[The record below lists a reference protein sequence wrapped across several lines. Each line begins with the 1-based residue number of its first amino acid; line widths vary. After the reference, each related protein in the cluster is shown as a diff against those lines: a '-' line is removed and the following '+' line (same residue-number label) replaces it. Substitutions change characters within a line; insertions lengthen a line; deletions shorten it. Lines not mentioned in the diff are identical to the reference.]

1 MSGSALSASAKG
13 ATFLILF
20 QVGSRAL
27 TFAVNQ
33 VLLRFLS
40 PEVLGVAAQLELYSI
55 SVLYFSRES
64 LRVALQRQAGSI
76 QAVINLSY
84 IAIVLSYILSHTLA
98 WLWLR
103 ADVPDVPYF
112 RQSLWLYAYS
122 AVFELCT
129 EPAFTATQQLMLYK
143 VRASAESA
151 ATLVR
156 CFVTCGFAI
165 WASKQKLD
173 TGVAPFAIG
182 QTTYDLVLLAVYLW
196 HVMPGAKKE
205 KFALLPQSLKKNDP
219 KEYILDWFPRSLCKL
234 SFSLYLQSSIKYV
247 LTQGD
252 AILIASLAT
261 LADQG
266 AYALASNYGGLIA
279 RMLFQPIEES
289 SRNLFSRLCSSS
301 EAGKKPAKDG
311 VRQARVI
318 LQTIVH
324 LYGLI
329 SLAACAL
336 GPTLAPLL
344 LRVVAGA
351 RWADNSAATETL
363 ACYCYYVPLL
373 ALNGV
378 AEAFVASVATE
389 RDLHR
394 QSVWMGGFFAGFAA
408 AAYLFLGVLK
418 MGGQGLV
425 WANCVNM
432 GLRIIWASGF
442 IGRWFGENGEQ
453 FDYLA
458 ALPKGLSV
466 AVAVAAP
473 VALRLSEGLLSGYGL
488 LGELVRCGA
497 VSGIF
502 ALNILVFEREYLM
515 QCYQMLR
522 PKADAAQEKKE
533 N

>member
-13 ATFLILF
+13 ATFLILL

-33 VLLRFLS
+33 ILLRFLS
-40 PEVLGVAAQLELYSI
+40 PELLGVSAQLELYTI

-64 LRVALQRQAGSI
+64 LRVALQRHASSI

-84 IAIVLSYILSHTLA
+84 VAIALAFVLSHALA

-112 RQSLWLYAYS
+112 RQSLWVYAYS
-122 AVFELCT
+122 TIFELCA

-143 VRASAESA
+143 IRASAESM
-151 ATLVR
+151 ATLAR
-156 CFVTCGFAI
+156 CFATCGFAV
-165 WASKQKLD
+165 WASKQGCD
-173 TGVAPFAIG
+173 AGVASFAVG
-182 QTTYDLVLLAVYLW
+182 QSAYSAALLLVYLW
-196 HVMPGAKKE
+196 RVIPVAKKE
-205 KFALLPQSLKKNDP
+205 NFTLRPQPLKNDS
-219 KEYILDWFPRSLCKL
+219 EIYILGWFPRSLSKL
-234 SFSLYLQSSIKYV
+234 GLSLFLQSSIKYV

-252 AILIASLAT
+252 AILIASLTT

-289 SRNLFSRLCSSS
+289 SRNLFSRLCASSDG
-301 EAGKKPAKDG
+301 GKKPAKAN

-351 RWADNSAATETL
+351 RWADNAAATDTL

-394 QSVWMGGFFAGFAA
+394 QSVWMGAFFAGFAT
-408 AAYLFLGVLK
+408 AAYLFLGVLE
-418 MGGQGLV
+418 MGAQGLV

-432 GLRIIWASGF
+432 GLRIVWAGTF
-442 IGRWFGENGEQ
+442 IGRWFGENDEQ

-466 AVAVAAP
+466 AGALAAP
-473 VALRLSEGLLSGYGL
+473 VALRLSEGYLSEHGL

-497 VSGIF
+497 ISGLLG
-502 ALNILVFEREYLM
+502 LNVLVFEREYLIE
-515 QCYQMLR
+515 CYHMLR
-522 PKADAAQEKKE
+522 PKAEAAQEKKDK
-533 N
+533 

>member
-84 IAIVLSYILSHTLA
+84 IAIVLSYLLSHALA

-196 HVMPGAKKE
+196 HVMPVAKKE
-205 KFALLPQSLKKNDP
+205 KFALLPQSLKK
-219 KEYILDWFPRSLCKL
+219 
-234 SFSLYLQSSIKYV
+234 KYV
-247 LTQGD
+247 CSSFHSTKGKLTSSQRPQRIHPRLVPALALQAQLLPVPPVQHQVRPHAGRRHPHRVARHARRPGRLRLGLQLRWPHRAHALPAHRGEQPQPLLAAVLVVGSRQEAGQGRGT
-252 AILIASLAT
+252 ASARH
-261 LADQG
+261 LADDR
-266 AYALASNYGGLIA
+266 ALVRTHLA
-279 RMLFQPIEES
+279 R
-289 SRNLFSRLCSSS
+289 
-301 EAGKKPAKDG
+301 G
-311 VRQARVI
+311 VRA
-318 LQTIVH
+318 
-324 LYGLI
+324 GADAG
-329 SLAACAL
+329 AAAAAGGSRRAL
-336 GPTLAPLL
+336 GRQLGGDRDAGVLLL
-344 LRVVAGA
+344 LRAAAGA
-351 RWADNSAATETL
+351 
-363 ACYCYYVPLL
+363 
-373 ALNGV
+373 
-378 AEAFVASVATE
+378 E
-389 RDLHR
+389 RR
-394 QSVWMGGFFAGFAA
+394 RR
-408 AAYLFLGVLK
+408 
-418 MGGQGLV
+418 
-425 WANCVNM
+425 
-432 GLRIIWASGF
+432 GLRRQRRHRA
-442 IGRWFGENGEQ
+442 
-453 FDYLA
+453 
-458 ALPKGLSV
+458 
-466 AVAVAAP
+466 
-473 VALRLSEGLLSGYGL
+473 
-488 LGELVRCGA
+488 
-497 VSGIF
+497 
-502 ALNILVFEREYLM
+502 
-515 QCYQMLR
+515 
-522 PKADAAQEKKE
+522 
-533 N
+533 